1 VFGENGGGLARIVAF
16 VIAHCGQQDFLHDLS
31 IIRAT
36 RGNWAQSCRLPR
48 SLAAKP
54 NCSWLKWAVKQP
66 LKGFLASFLRP
77 NANHLINREDE
88 DYSVANLS
96 GASRTKDRVHRPVD
110 PSVRNRNFK
119 FIFGMKALLYSLPE

>member
-1 VFGENGGGLARIVAF
+1 MITECSRMPVDDPNTHLELTMIHEVM
-16 VIAHCGQQDFLHDLS
+16 S
-31 IIRAT
+31 
-36 RGNWAQSCRLPR
+36 
-48 SLAAKP
+48 AAKP

-119 FIFGMKALLYSLPE
+119 FHFGHESAVVLAP